1 MTTEARKR
9 LHDIRLAAEALCR
22 FTDGK
27 TVADLQRDEI
37 LQAALERKLEIIGEA
52 FVQLRAE
59 DAATAEKFPELRQI
73 VGMRNRLV
81 HGYDQLDLDV
91 LWDATIS
98 HVPKLLEQVEK
109 LLDAE

>member
-1 MTTEARKR
+1 MKSPATAPPFMTTEARKR

-27 TVADLQRDEI
+27 TVVDFQRDEI

-52 FVQLRAE
+52 FVQLRVE
-59 DAATAEKFPELRQI
+59 DAATAEKFPDLRQI

-81 HGYDQLDLDV
+81 HGYYDTRNSYSSAL
-91 LWDATIS
+91 A
-98 HVPKLLEQVEK
+98 
-109 LLDAE
+109 

>member
-1 MTTEARKR
+1 M
-9 LHDIRLAAEALCR
+9 HDIRLAAEALCR
-22 FTDGK
+22 FTGGK

-37 LQAALERKLEIIGEA
+37 LQAAVERKLEIIGEA
-52 FVQLRAE
+52 FVQLRVE
-59 DAATAEKFPELRQI
+59 DAAIADQFPDLRKI

-98 HVPKLLEQVEK
+98 HVPQLLEQVGT